1 MLHFVVDKVTQVFSK
16 YSCLL
21 LPVSFHQ
28 CTILIF
34 IYMLPLSDEQTGK
47 AVVPSKMQCSLGN
60 QWGLAR
66 KVFLLIFVCKG
77 LIVTVVEPH
86 VLCPHS

>member
-1 MLHFVVDKVTQVFSK
+1 MLDFVVDKVTQVFSK

-34 IYMLPLSDEQTGK
+34 IYMLLFSAEQTGK
-47 AVVPSKMQCSLGN
+47 AM
-60 QWGLAR
+60 
-66 KVFLLIFVCKG
+66 
-77 LIVTVVEPH
+77 EP
-86 VLCPHS
+86 